1 MTAYISSRFRTCRQW
16 LSALG
21 VTKWDLGLTAILLSL
36 CAAGILMTRWM
47 LPAPRTVVIHADGRE
62 VACLPLDVDTVY
74 AISEGNVIEIRDGG
88 VRMIRAD
95 CPDQICVHTGRI
107 TETGQ
112 SIVCVPHRVVVT
124 IRNS

>member
-1 MTAYISSRFRTCRQW
+1 MAALRTRLDRIRRCMA
-16 LSALG
+16 SLG
-21 VTKWDLGLTAILLSL
+21 VTGGDLRLTAILLSL
-36 CAAGILMTRWM
+36 CAAGFLMTRWM
-47 LPAPRTVVIHADGRE
+47 LPAPRTVVIRADGRE

-74 AISEGNVIEIRDGG
+74 AVSEGNVIEIRDGG

-95 CPDQICVHTGRI
+95 CPDQVCVHTGRI